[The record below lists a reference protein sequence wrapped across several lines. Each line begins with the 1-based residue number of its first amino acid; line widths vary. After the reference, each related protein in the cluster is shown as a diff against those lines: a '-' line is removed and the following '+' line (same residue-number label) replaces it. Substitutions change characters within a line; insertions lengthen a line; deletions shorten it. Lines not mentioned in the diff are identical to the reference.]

1 MQQTVWVMEPLAVDS
16 VQTPYL
22 NLEGKNDINHTYNR
36 EQKINVTKT
45 KQKTHKPR
53 TGKVLPAFSALL
65 LPDSKI

>member
-1 MQQTVWVMEPLAVDS
+1 LEILHYQETAYVVLPWMQQTVWVMEPLAVDS

-45 KQKTHKPR
+45 KQKNTQ
-53 TGKVLPAFSALL
+53 T
-65 LPDSKI
+65 